1 MNQQKKIAALYCR
14 FSREDEN
21 DSGESNSIKNQRTL
35 LINYAK
41 ENNFNYEI
49 YTDDGYSGTTFDRP
63 DFTRMKRDIDNGIID
78 TVIVKD
84 LSRFGRNYAMS
95 DYTLMSIS

>member
-49 YTDDGYSGTTFDRP
+49 YTE
-63 DFTRMKRDIDNGIID
+63 M
-78 TVIVKD
+78 
-84 LSRFGRNYAMS
+84 
-95 DYTLMSIS
+95 